1 MYTYVS
7 AIARVKGG
15 GVEWKSIDLSTIPLY
30 QVYNTYSEIKA
41 TVTNPAYSS
50 AATVDFDDL
59 PDYLRVLTITF
70 VTWLGQIGNTSLPV
84 TYSVLVEGTTTVRHV
99 DAFYWGFKSK
109 PSDHTKSPDAVL
121 DYDQQVDILLSKT
134 GVNYSNVEQ
143 NCIATVNGFC
153 HRISSTSDGVYVLD
167 GVISARKANKPL
179 VGFLDFSGIGSITQV
194 DITSDMVVDPEPDV
208 PSYESVYVK
217 TNVDLF
223 GKTVLLSWMGY
234 LFALDNNYDVV
245 GNRML
250 KINTRNMDLVSRY
263 FDSRNYIDWSD
274 VYVPY
279 ESDHNP
285 DRVNL
290 DIFLSDDTIT
300 KMLNSPQTF
309 LIVVD
314 ATNVVVEYAAM
325 QPTGLPGVY
334 IQSDTAP
341 TEPMRVN
348 MGRLAEYVVEK
359 EIDDYVVVIDGYL
372 VDQSTRH
379 TVSASSSGIVNN
391 SLVGPQPRTYAEVRR
406 MDIKRIELVTA

>member
-30 QVYNTYSEIKA
+30 QAYNTYSEIKA

-70 VTWLGQIGNTSLPV
+70 VTWLTQIGNTSLPV
-84 TYSVLVEGTTTVRHV
+84 TYSALVEGTTTVRHV
-99 DAFYWGFKSK
+99 DAFHWGFKSK
-109 PSDHTKSPDAVL
+109 PTDHTKAVDSDL
-121 DYDQQVDILLSKT
+121 DYDQQVDILLSKA
-134 GVNYSNVEQ
+134 GVDYNNIEQ

-153 HRISSTSDGVYVLD
+153 HRISSTSNGVYVLD
-167 GVISARKANKPL
+167 GVTSARKATKPL
-179 VGFLDFSGIGSITQV
+179 VGFLDFSGIGQITQY
-194 DITSDMVVDPEPDV
+194 DITSEMVINPEPDV
-208 PSYESVYVK
+208 PSYQSVYVK
-217 TNVDLF
+217 TDVSLF

-234 LFALDNNYDVV
+234 LFALDSNYDVV
-245 GNRML
+245 GNNVV

-263 FDSRNYIDWSD
+263 YESRNYVDWSD
-274 VYVPY
+274 IYIPY

-290 DIFLSDDTIT
+290 DLFLSDDTVT
-300 KMLNSPQTF
+300 KMLNAPQTF

-314 ATNVVVEYAAM
+314 ATNVIVEYAAM

-348 MGRLAEYVVEK
+348 LGRLAEYVVEK
-359 EIDDYVVVIDGYL
+359 EINDYVVVIDGYL
-372 VDQSTRH
+372 VDQATRH
-379 TVSASSSGIVNN
+379 TVTRSTAGIVNN
-391 SLVGPQPRTYAEVRR
+391 SLVGPKPRTYAEVRR